1 VTESDF
7 AFLRGLIKS
16 RSGLDLG
23 PEKRYLAE
31 SRLGPLSRASGLRT
45 LDGLMRRLRAGG
57 DEKLA
62 RAVVDAMA
70 THETL
75 FFRDRAPFEAL
86 RTTILPALAGSR
98 PPGRP
103 LRIWSAAASTGQ
115 EAYSLA
121 MVVKDMANVLAGRR
135 VEILATDL
143 SADAIE
149 RARTG
154 IYTQFE
160 VQRGLPIRAL
170 LLHFT
175 QCDGGWEILPE
186 LRRTVDFRVVNLL
199 EDIAALG
206 TFDVILCRNLLI
218 YLDAP
223 TKKKLLAKLSGA
235 LAPDGFLAL
244 GAAETTIGLS
254 RNLPPHPEAPG
265 FFTHILAGSN
275 AGLGLELAAVSASAT
290 AIRGGSGRRPR
301 AV

>member
-45 LDGLMRRLRAGG
+45 LDELIQRLRVGR
-57 DEKLA
+57 DEALA
-62 RAVVDAMA
+62 RAVIDAMA

-75 FFRDRAPFEAL
+75 FFRDKAPFETL
-86 RTTILPALAGSR
+86 RTTILPTLAGSR

-115 EAYSLA
+115 EAYSVA
-121 MVVKDMANVLAGRR
+121 MVVKDMADVLAGRP

-143 SADAIE
+143 SSEAIE

-160 VQRGLPIRAL
+160 IQRGLPIRSL

-186 LRRTVDFRVVNLL
+186 LRRAVDFRVVNLL
-199 EDIAALG
+199 DDIAALG
-206 TFDVILCRNLLI
+206 SFDLILCRNLLI

-223 TKKKLLAKLSGA
+223 TKKKLLAKLSRA

-254 RNLPPHPEAPG
+254 RALGPHPDAPG
-265 FFTHILAGSN
+265 FLTHTAAESDVPLGS
-275 AGLGLELAAVSASAT
+275 ELATVAAL
-290 AIRGGSGRRPR
+290 RGGSGRRPR
-301 AV
+301 AS

>member
-7 AFLRGLIKS
+7 AFLRGLIKR
-16 RSGLDLG
+16 RSGLHLG

-45 LDGLMRRLRAGG
+45 LDELIQRLRAGR
-57 DEKLA
+57 DEALA
-62 RAVVDAMA
+62 RAVIDAMA

-75 FFRDRAPFEAL
+75 FFRDKAPFETL
-86 RTTILPALAGSR
+86 RTTILPTLAGSR

-115 EAYSLA
+115 EAYSVA
-121 MVVKDMANVLAGRR
+121 MVVKDMADVLAGRP

-143 SADAIE
+143 SSEAIE

-160 VQRGLPIRAL
+160 IQRGLPIRSL

-186 LRRTVDFRVVNLL
+186 LRRAVDFRVVNLL

-223 TKKKLLAKLSGA
+223 TKKKLLAKLSRA

-254 RNLPPHPEAPG
+254 RALGPHPEAPG
-265 FFTHILAGSN
+265 FFTHT
-275 AGLGLELAAVSASAT
+275 AAESDVHLCSETAT
-290 AIRGGSGRRPR
+290 
-301 AV
+301 

>member
-1 VTESDF
+1 MTESDF

-45 LDGLMRRLRAGG
+45 LDGLVQRLRAGG
-57 DEKLA
+57 DEGLA
-62 RAVVDAMA
+62 RAVVEAMA

-75 FFRDRAPFEAL
+75 FFRDKAPFEAL
-86 RTTILPALAGSR
+86 RTTILPTLAGLR
-98 PPGRP
+98 PAGRP
-103 LRIWSAAASTGQ
+103 LRIWSAAAATGQ
-115 EAYSLA
+115 EAYSIA
-121 MVVKDMANVLAGRR
+121 MVVKDMAGVLAGRP

-154 IYTQFE
+154 IFTQFE

-186 LRRTVDFRVVNLL
+186 LRRAVDFRVVNLL
-199 EDIAALG
+199 DDIAALG

-223 TKKKLLAKLSGA
+223 AKAKLLAKLSRA

-254 RNLPPHPEAPG
+254 RDLGPHPEAPG
-265 FFTHILAGSN
+265 FFTHTGAGSE
-275 AGLGLELAAVSASAT
+275 ARPDLAAASASAA